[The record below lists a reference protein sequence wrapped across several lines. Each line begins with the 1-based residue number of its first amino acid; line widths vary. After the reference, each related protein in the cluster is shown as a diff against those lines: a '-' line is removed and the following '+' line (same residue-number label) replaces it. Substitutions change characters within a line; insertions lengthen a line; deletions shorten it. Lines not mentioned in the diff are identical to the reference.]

1 MKKYAISER
10 NRQLTKENALLTP
23 ADMVRADRLAI
34 ASGPHDG
41 YGLILNAGRAIA
53 DEILRRFPGAS
64 GFDVLC
70 GPGNNGGDGYVVA
83 RLLAERVLPVR
94 VFALAEPKDG
104 SDAARARLDCPLEA
118 ALLEGFVP
126 EDGSV
131 VVDALFGAGLAKP
144 LAGAALAAVNRVA
157 AAGCPVV
164 AVDLPSGISGESGQV
179 MGAAFRADVT
189 VTFFRLKP
197 GHLLLP
203 GRTHCGELVVADI
216 GISARVLE
224 EIGPRTF
231 RNGPELWAVV
241 LPTPEVDAHKYRRGH
256 VGVMSGG
263 PSATGAARLA
273 AMGAARA
280 GAGAVTLLSPSN
292 AMLVNGAHLTAIML
306 RRSDS
311 VDDLAGFVKERKP
324 AAFVLGPGAGVT
336 HHTRTYALELLA
348 MKGGPVLV
356 LDADG
361 ITACAEAPDTLFA
374 AAEAS
379 AGLVLTPHEGEFGR
393 LFPDINADT
402 VPSKVERA
410 RRAAERAHGVVV
422 LKGAD
427 TVVAAPDGRAVI
439 NSNGAPWLATAG
451 SGDVLAG
458 LIAGLIAQ
466 GMPAFEAA
474 CAAVWIHAEAGSR
487 FGPGLIAEDL
497 PGLVPGVLRE
507 LLDKD
512 LRVESE

>member
-1 MKKYAISER
+1 MK
-10 NRQLTKENALLTP
+10 NALLTP
-23 ADMVRADRLAI
+23 AEMARADGLAI
-34 ASGPHDG
+34 ASGPHKG
-41 YGLILNAGRAIA
+41 YGLMLNAGRAIA
-53 DEILRRFPGAS
+53 GEILKRFPGAT

-83 RLLAERVLPVR
+83 RLLAVRGLTVR
-94 VFALAEPKDG
+94 VFALAGPKAG
-104 SDAARARLDCPLEA
+104 SDAARARLDCAPDAAPLEA
-118 ALLEGFVP
+118 FTP
-126 EDGSV
+126 EDGFV

-144 LAGAALAAVNRVA
+144 LEGAALAAVERA
-157 AAGCPVV
+157 TQAGCPVV
-164 AVDLPSGISGESGQV
+164 AVDLPSGISGETGQV
-179 MGAAFRADVT
+179 MGAAFKADVT

-203 GRTHCGELVVADI
+203 GRTRCGEVVVADI
-216 GISARVLE
+216 GIPARVLD
-224 EIGPRTF
+224 EIGPKTF
-231 RNGPELWAVV
+231 RNAPELWADK
-241 LPTPEVDAHKYRRGH
+241 LPVPEADTHKYRRGH

-273 AMGAARA
+273 ATAAARA

-292 AMLVNGAHLTAIML
+292 AVLVNAAHLTAIML
-306 RRSDS
+306 RRCDS
-311 VDDLAGFVKERKP
+311 VDDLADFVKEKKP

-336 HHTRTYALELLA
+336 HHTRTHALELLA

-361 ITACAEAPDTLFA
+361 ITACAEAPETLFA

-379 AGLVLTPHEGEFGR
+379 TGLVLTPHEGEFGR

-402 VPSKVERA
+402 VPWKLERA
-410 RRAAERAHGVVV
+410 RRAAERAHGIVV

-427 TVVAAPDGRAVI
+427 TVVAAPDGRAVV

-458 LIAGLIAQ
+458 LLAGLIAQ
-466 GMPAFEAA
+466 GTPAFEAA

-512 LRVESE
+512 LREESK

>member
-1 MKKYAISER
+1 MK
-10 NRQLTKENALLTP
+10 NALLTP
-23 ADMVRADRLAI
+23 AEMARADGLAV
-34 ASGPHDG
+34 ASGAHDG
-41 YGLILNAGRAIA
+41 YGLMLNAGRAITA
-53 DEILRRFPGAS
+53 EILKRFPGAT

-83 RLLAERVLPVR
+83 RLLAERGLTVR
-94 VFALAEPKDG
+94 VFALAAPKAG
-104 SDAARARLDCPLEA
+104 SDAARARLDCALDAAPLEA
-118 ALLEGFVP
+118 FAP
-126 EDGSV
+126 EDGFV

-144 LAGAALAAVNRVA
+144 LEGAALAAVERA
-157 AAGCPVV
+157 TKSGCPVV

-179 MGAAFRADVT
+179 MGAAFKADVT

-203 GRTHCGELVVADI
+203 GRTHCGEVVVADI
-216 GISARVLE
+216 GIPAGVLD
-224 EIGPRTF
+224 EIGPKTF
-231 RNGPELWAVV
+231 RNAPELWADK
-241 LPTPEVDAHKYRRGH
+241 LPVPEVDTHKYRRGH

-292 AMLVNGAHLTAIML
+292 AVLVNAAHLTAIML

-311 VDDLAGFVKERKP
+311 VDDLADFVKEKKP

-336 HHTRTYALELLA
+336 HHTRTHALELLA

-361 ITACAEAPDTLFA
+361 ITACAEAPDMLFA

-393 LFPDINADT
+393 LFPDINADN
-402 VPSKVERA
+402 VPSKLERA

-458 LIAGLIAQ
+458 LLAGLIAQ
-466 GMPAFEAA
+466 GMLAFEAA

-512 LRVESE
+512 LREQRE